1 MITAKFETMPE
12 TTGGGYAR
20 WEDDGLCVF
29 IDQRDNPEKQRLT
42 TIHEVLD
49 AYLGGEVS
57 HKRLDKI
64 GISIIEALTQL
75 GFVR

>member
-1 MITAKFETMPE
+1 MITAKFERIPSKC
-12 TTGGGYAR
+12 GGGYAR

-29 IDQRDNPEKQRLT
+29 VNRRDNPERQRLT